1 MTAGARI
8 LKLPL
13 TLSALALLILTGCA
27 TANLE
32 QSLARTNNE
41 AASFTEG
48 KLSLARDD
56 DEHEK
61 RRLAASTL
69 LSAPLG
75 QKEAVQLALV
85 NSPAL
90 QALLAQNWADAASAA
105 QSGRIANPVFSFQ
118 RIVYGGGLDI
128 ERTLAFG
135 LLDLLTLPQRQRIA
149 DQRME
154 QAQLRLT
161 GDVIDQV
168 TLVRQ
173 AWVRAVT
180 AQQTVKYAHQVYLSA
195 EASAELA
202 RRMEVVGNFNKLTR
216 ARHQTFYAD
225 AATRLASAQQETR
238 SAREKLI
245 RLLGLNDEQAE
256 QLKLPERLPE
266 LPKQPHQPEQ
276 VAQQASAGRLDIRLA
291 QSALNSAA
299 KAQGLNTITSFT
311 DIELSLKRNTVFE
324 NSGPS
329 TSQRGYEIGLSL
341 PVFDWGDMQRDTLSA
356 QTLAAANRLEAT
368 VRAAGAHLRESY
380 SAYRTAYDI
389 SRHYRDE
396 VVPLRK
402 TIAEENLLRYN
413 GMIIGVFELLS
424 DSRDQV
430 GVVIAAI
437 GAQEQFWL
445 ADAALQATLVGRPTS
460 AAIASPG
467 GGQPAADTKAH

>member
-27 TANLE
+27 TADIE
-32 QSLARTNNE
+32 QNLARTNKE
-41 AASFTEG
+41 AASFTDG
-48 KLSLARDD
+48 KLNLARDD
-56 DEHEK
+56 DQREK
-61 RRLAASTL
+61 RRQAASTL
-69 LSAPLG
+69 LSAPVG

-225 AATRLASAQQETR
+225 AATRLASAQQEAR

-266 LPKQPHQPEQ
+266 LPKQPRP
-276 VAQQASAGRLDIRLA
+276 AR
-291 QSALNSAA
+291 
-299 KAQGLNTITSFT
+299 TSRT
-311 DIELSLKRNTVFE
+311 ESHRRSSGHPSCPVCPELSGK
-324 NSGPS
+324 GP
-329 TSQRGYEIGLSL
+329 
-341 PVFDWGDMQRDTLSA
+341 
-356 QTLAAANRLEAT
+356 
-368 VRAAGAHLRESY
+368 
-380 SAYRTAYDI
+380 
-389 SRHYRDE
+389 
-396 VVPLRK
+396 
-402 TIAEENLLRYN
+402 
-413 GMIIGVFELLS
+413 GVEHNH
-424 DSRDQV
+424 
-430 GVVIAAI
+430 
-437 GAQEQFWL
+437 QFH
-445 ADAALQATLVGRPTS
+445 G
-460 AAIASPG
+460 
-467 GGQPAADTKAH
+467 H